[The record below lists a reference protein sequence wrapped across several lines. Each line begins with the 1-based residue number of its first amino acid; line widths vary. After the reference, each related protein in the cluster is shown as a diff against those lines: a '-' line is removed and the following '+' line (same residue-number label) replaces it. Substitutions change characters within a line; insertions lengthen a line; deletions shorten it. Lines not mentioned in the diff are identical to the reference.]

1 MENFWYRLIKIHR
14 EMAVKTERE
23 LGICCTCVRQQ
34 SLVRQKLTSSSSV
47 TLLVVLL
54 SSLAAF
60 ILQFNID
67 VCWVKRWWCCVC
79 MFLSQVKGNSAAVRH
94 SSNTTKSQGA
104 KTTTWVLIRC
114 WLYLHAHSLHRH
126 AYTLKS
132 LNFYPNIFSSLIF
145 ALISAKN
152 HKDWNTYTEDAG
164 GVQVLLY
171 PNTAY
176 IYMY

>member
-1 MENFWYRLIKIHR
+1 MENFWYRLNKIHR

-23 LGICCTCVRQQ
+23 RELGICCTSVRQQ
-34 SLVRQKLTSSSSV
+34 SLVRRKLTSSSSV

-60 ILQFNID
+60 ILQFNIH
-67 VCWVKRWWCCVC
+67 VWWVKRWWWCCVC
-79 MFLSQVKGNSAAVRH
+79 VFLSQVKGNSAAVRH

-132 LNFYPNIFSSLIF
+132 LKLFLSKYLQFINFCTDFCQKS
-145 ALISAKN
+145 
-152 HKDWNTYTEDAG
+152 
-164 GVQVLLY
+164 
-171 PNTAY
+171 
-176 IYMY
+176 